1 MRLLRGGRCV
11 LGQRK
16 GSVVLEQMQKKATT
30 TTSAAAEGKK
40 RTRLLAAPKAKQRG
54 DDDAKEQGTGW
65 EKNYNRHVATK
76 PEISWKS
83 TEKEH
88 MQDAYVLN
96 SWHEHQWGMLQLLNK
111 LETVA
116 AQDKEEY

>member
-11 LGQRK
+11 LRQRK
-16 GSVVLEQMQKKATT
+16 GSVVLEQMQ
-30 TTSAAAEGKK
+30 KK

-54 DDDAKEQGTGW
+54 DDDAKGQGTGW

-88 MQDAYVLN
+88 MQDVYVLN